1 MTGLPPPPVLD
12 IHIPPLAGISNCWME
27 AGSGGAV
34 YLPHVSSVLR
44 VAKDTEVMAPG
55 SSMPVVVEV
64 QIHAL

>member
-1 MTGLPPPPVLD
+1 M
-12 IHIPPLAGISNCWME
+12 
-27 AGSGGAV
+27 GGAV

-55 SSMPVVVEV
+55 SSIPVVVEV